1 MKMTEQQVRRHIKA
15 LVKKIGFDGHGRGIR
30 MVAAFLRDAGLEV
43 VYACFRETSDI
54 QLVNKSDNL
63 LAQKPFFSLKAC

>member
-15 LVKKIGFDGHGRGIR
+15 LVKKISLDRHGRGIR

-43 VYACFRETSDI
+43 VYTCFRETSDI